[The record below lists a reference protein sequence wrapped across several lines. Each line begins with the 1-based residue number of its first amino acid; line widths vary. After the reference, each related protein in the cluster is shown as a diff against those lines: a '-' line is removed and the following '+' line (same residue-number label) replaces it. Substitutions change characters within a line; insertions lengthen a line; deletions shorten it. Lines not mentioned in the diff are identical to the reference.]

1 MTLAR
6 PRRRLAALGVLVAS
20 LAAACSG
27 SGYRYV
33 QNDDANAYFKLPEQW
48 TVFDEG
54 QILSQPALDLAPL
67 QRRRLVARTWMR
79 GFDAGPQPSPL
90 NVVDLNG
97 PYPRGFAQV
106 QELLQDERSSISL
119 SDLRGIGLA
128 GNDPFEVV
136 EQDEDGPVEILNA
149 QDITFPGGHHGVR
162 MEVAVDAEG
171 DKVVVVDYTAVLD
184 GRTRFLYLFVIG
196 CEESCYFGN
205 RTEIKSIAD
214 SWQIEEQ

>member
-6 PRRRLAALGVLVAS
+6 PWRRLAAFGVLVAS

-33 QNDDANAYFKLPEQW
+33 QNNDANAYFKLPERW

-106 QELLQDERSSISL
+106 QQLLQDERSSISL

-136 EQDEDGPVEILNA
+136 KQDEDGPVEILDA
-149 QDITFPGGHHGVR
+149 QDVTFPGGHHGVR

-171 DKVVVVDYTAVLD
+171 EKVVVVDYTAVLD

-196 CEESCYFGN
+196 CEESCYFAN
-205 RTEIKSIAD
+205 RAEIKKIAD